1 MVKIEFQNPRYLG
14 PQLREYMSEFIHY
27 SRYAGI
33 NLNDFHRHLSK
44 AELKPMSPES
54 QQPTSRLVMETTQEN
69 LNKIQSLIESYAVF
83 NTWKIRILSG
93 KKGGN
98 SNGGHKPKKSVSSR
112 PKPAAKNVKAASKK
126 PVPKKSPARSA
137 RKPVSQKTGKT
148 VRSGSKRK
156 PATKITVEKVL
167 ISGSK
172 KKGSAS
178 AKSKSKSK
186 KPITK
191 KTR

>member
-1 MVKIEFQNPRYLG
+1 MVKIEFQNSRYLG

-27 SRYAGI
+27 SRYAGF

-83 NTWKIRILSG
+83 NTWKIRILSA

-98 SNGGHKPKKSVSSR
+98 SNGGQKPKKSVSSK
-112 PKPAAKNVKAASKK
+112 PKLAAKSVKKAASKK
-126 PVPKKSPARSA
+126 PVPKKSPAKSA
-137 RKPVSQKTGKT
+137 KKPVSRKPVKAAG
-148 VRSGSKRK
+148 SGSKRK

-178 AKSKSKSK
+178 AKFKSK